1 MSNSS
6 AQTAYSIT
14 SSDTITLT
22 SPTID
27 AFTIDTYTSTMASIT
42 SNVSI
47 GGGSG
52 VYYTSPTTINSIS
65 ALTTAQIQGLTNVVN
80 TSTSGFSFKMPEEW
94 EDKFPDFDRIQKM
107 CKEYPGLRIA
117 FDKFKTTYLLVK
129 NHYDTPED
137 QRPLP

>member
-22 SPTID
+22 PPAID
-27 AFTIDTYTSTMASIT
+27 TFTIDMASIT
-42 SNVSI
+42 TGYNNVSI

-52 VYYTSPTTINSIS
+52 IYYTSPTTIVNSIS
-65 ALTTAQIQGLTNVVN
+65 ALTTAQIQGLTTID
-80 TSTSGFSFKMPEEW
+80 TSTFSFKMPEEW